1 MAIRAPSPSRFI
13 KLPGPARTPPRT
25 PADEYK
31 MFDEFVRAPYVMYKP
46 PGTPASRFE
55 LAHQPLDSPWGS
67 ALEEAGSVDSIE
79 SQGSWVGTAFK
90 RCTTDRPATR
100 ERLSALSR
108 GDTPYDPPLFDSQ
121 DQKDRL
127 TQQAK
132 FDRGRALEMA
142 YTQKL
147 AFAGRE
153 SRGLGF
159 DTKGSAK
166 AAARASRRRSRRS
179 REVDSLEM
187 RLLSG
192 APAPAPAPAPA
203 AARIY
208 R

>member
-1 MAIRAPSPSRFI
+1 
-13 KLPGPARTPPRT
+13 
-25 PADEYK
+25 
-31 MFDEFVRAPYVMYKP
+31 MFDAFGRAPYVMYKP

-166 AAARASRRRSRRS
+166 AAARASRRRAR
-179 REVDSLEM
+179 VDSLEM

-192 APAPAPAPAPA
+192 APAPAPAPA
-203 AARIY
+203 AARTKVSRI
-208 R
+208 

>member
-1 MAIRAPSPSRFI
+1 
-13 KLPGPARTPPRT
+13 
-25 PADEYK
+25 
-31 MFDEFVRAPYVMYKP
+31 MYKP

-153 SRGLGF
+153 ARGLGF
-159 DTKGSAK
+159 DVRAT
-166 AAARASRRRSRRS
+166 ARASRRRSRRT
-179 REVDSLEM
+179 REVDALE
-187 RLLSG
+187 LQLSG

-203 AARIY
+203 AARTKY

>member
-1 MAIRAPSPSRFI
+1 M
-13 KLPGPARTPPRT
+13 
-25 PADEYK
+25 
-31 MFDEFVRAPYVMYKP
+31 
-46 PGTPASRFE
+46 
-55 LAHQPLDSPWGS
+55 
-67 ALEEAGSVDSIE
+67 EEAGSVDSIE

-153 SRGLGF
+153 ARGLGF
-159 DTKGSAK
+159 DVRATRARRAQAVAGGVARSIVGDAAFVGRAGAGAGSGSGCRSDKILPLGLAYPLLDG
-166 AAARASRRRSRRS
+166 RAGLRLDPLFLHTLPRW
-179 REVDSLEM
+179 LEN
-187 RLLSG
+187 
-192 APAPAPAPAPA
+192 PF
-203 AARIY
+203 
-208 R
+208 